1 MSRAAQTKAKKSVRL
16 ELACVIE
23 GLESRFLLTGTPV
36 TWTGT
41 TGNWN
46 VAANWSTNAVPDGT
60 DDVTIP
66 TGADVT
72 VSDTESA
79 DSVTTATGSTLEV
92 VSGGTLNLGADPS
105 TVNGSLDIGGTIG
118 TIAVGSGTLT
128 LVGTT
133 TWTGGAINLQQSKVI
148 NAASGVMNLSGTLTL
163 DASGQIFGT
172 LENLGT
178 INQSSGTLT
187 FNEVSAIDNF
197 GTYDITGDANLV
209 STEFLGAFAG
219 TLVNETGG
227 LFEKTGGTGDS
238 TVSPALINNGT
249 IQAGSGQ
256 LSLTSTTLTQIQVP
270 TYSNT
275 DGTLAG
281 MPVPDSNLTITG
293 GTFAAVNGATL
304 NLPSFPAGDSVTA
317 NQGTLIVNGVGSN
330 ITGISNLNRNS
341 GDMTIENGADYTTA
355 GDFIN
360 DGDLDIGQ
368 GSTFDVMGGYT
379 QTSGGTLTVQVG
391 GTATGDYGTL
401 NSTDVATLGGTLDT
415 VILNTYTPSNGDNFN
430 IITYPGEGGAF
441 SATTT
446 QGGGSFSFTP
456 SLGNTGVSI
465 AASVD
470 TTPPTSTVNALAASQ
485 TTQTFTVSWTG
496 MDYVGGSG
504 IATYDIFVSDNGGAF
519 TPFQTNTA
527 LTSAPFTGQVGHTY
541 GFYSVATDNTG
552 NVQAVPSAAQ
562 ATTSVSGTAVL
573 ESNGVVSVM
582 GTDGNDTIH
591 VAENV
596 NNVVIKMDNVAT
608 RFPDASVT
616 GIVRITAVAGNDSI
630 TLGITSPTA
639 FVNGGGGGDTIVAK
653 NDAADTIQGG
663 MGADSIVGGGGN
675 EDLDGGNG
683 FDTIVAGSGND
694 TLTGD
699 GGGDSLVG
707 GSGADLLLGGTGA
720 DTLSAHSATST
731 LKGNGGNDSILGNGT
746 GASITGN
753 TGDDSVIP

>member
-430 IITYPGEGGAF
+430 IITYPGEGGSF

-470 TTPPTSTVNALAASQ
+470 TTPP
-485 TTQTFTVSWTG
+485 
-496 MDYVGGSG
+496 
-504 IATYDIFVSDNGGAF
+504 
-519 TPFQTNTA
+519 
-527 LTSAPFTGQVGHTY
+527 
-541 GFYSVATDNTG
+541 
-552 NVQAVPSAAQ
+552 
-562 ATTSVSGTAVL
+562 
-573 ESNGVVSVM
+573 
-582 GTDGNDTIH
+582 
-591 VAENV
+591 
-596 NNVVIKMDNVAT
+596 
-608 RFPDASVT
+608 
-616 GIVRITAVAGNDSI
+616 
-630 TLGITSPTA
+630 
-639 FVNGGGGGDTIVAK
+639 
-653 NDAADTIQGG
+653 
-663 MGADSIVGGGGN
+663 
-675 EDLDGGNG
+675 
-683 FDTIVAGSGND
+683 
-694 TLTGD
+694 
-699 GGGDSLVG
+699 
-707 GSGADLLLGGTGA
+707 
-720 DTLSAHSATST
+720 
-731 LKGNGGNDSILGNGT
+731 
-746 GASITGN
+746 
-753 TGDDSVIP
+753 